1 MSKLFFRGYV
11 WPQNPETYRQSFV
24 REPVYVKDEAG
35 NVTFTGLGPLKRV
48 VTGSGAFYGEDAY
61 ENFAELAALCNTAA
75 AGALTHPEFGTVQA
89 FLTKLEMTQ
98 QPRADYVAYSFTF
111 HVADERGIIPQ

>member
-1 MSKLFFRGYV
+1 MSNLFFRGYV

-35 NVTFTGLGPLKRV
+35 NVSFVGLGLLKRV
-48 VTGSGAFYGEDAY
+48 VTGSGAFYGADAY
-61 ENFAELAALCNTAA
+61 ENFRELAALCDNAA
-75 AGALTHPEFGTVQA
+75 AGALTHPAFGTVQA

-111 HVADERGIIPQ
+111 QVADDQGAIPQ

>member
-1 MSKLFFRGYV
+1 MSKLFYRGYT

-35 NVTFTGLGPLKRV
+35 NVSFTGLGPLKRV
-48 VTGSGAFYGEDAY
+48 VSGSGAFCGADAY
-61 ENFAELAALCNTAA
+61 ENFGKLAALCGSADV
-75 AGALTHPEFGTVQA
+75 GALTHPEFGTVQA
-89 FLTKLEMTQ
+89 FLTGLEMTQ

-111 HVADERGIIPQ
+111 QVADEAGNIPQ